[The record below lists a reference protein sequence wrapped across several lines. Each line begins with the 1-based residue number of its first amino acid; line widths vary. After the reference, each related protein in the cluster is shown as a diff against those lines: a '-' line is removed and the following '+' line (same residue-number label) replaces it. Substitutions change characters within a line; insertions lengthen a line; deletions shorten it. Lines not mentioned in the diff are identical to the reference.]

1 VLTRR
6 LAVEEEVMNEVG
18 FRTSELGLAEINIDI
33 EHCADG
39 SILLR
44 NQIELDARSETLID
58 VLEAQSHVSPKAE
71 YLRERSGTGWA
82 GISYED
88 FLARVTAR
96 AGQLL
101 THTQASRDHPL
112 LILAPNS
119 IEHAITAFAAMY
131 AGIPAAPVSTAYA
144 LVPGAMSRLEQ
155 VVSVLKPGG
164 VFIGDPDA
172 YEHSLPFLQNA
183 CQNNVF
189 SHVSKGGTLSFDD
202 LPAGDASELQAAR
215 SSLTPDTVAKIL
227 FTSGSTGAPK
237 GVMVT
242 QRMICSNQR
251 SLSQLWPFIKEKPPI
266 LVDWLPWSHVFGGN
280 VCCYAAL
287 FNGGTLHID
296 DGKPTPALFD
306 RTVENLRLVSPTL
319 QFNVPVAYEALLNQI
334 EADPEFSRQFF
345 SRMDAMFVAA
355 AALPQST
362 RDRLNAAARRSTGK
376 DLVFLSGW
384 GSTETAPFSTCV
396 YYPTD
401 RAENIG
407 LPMPGTTIKFAPDQD
422 KLALLVKGP
431 NVTPGYWNDEAASRE
446 AFDDQ
451 GFYKMGDAGKFIDP
465 DRPELGISFDG
476 RLSENFKL
484 LSGTW
489 ANVGKLRV
497 ALVSQMRPLIADAV
511 LTGHNRD
518 ELGALLVPNLEAAMQ
533 KYGLAELPTSKQL
546 FELEAFRAD
555 IIASLKA
562 YNEENTGSSTAVH
575 RVAVLPRGPELNRN
589 EITDK
594 GYINQRAMIAN
605 WKDLI
610 ERLHD
615 DGPAV
620 ETEILGLRLE

>member
-1 VLTRR
+1 
-6 LAVEEEVMNEVG
+6 MNEVG

>member
-1 VLTRR
+1 
-6 LAVEEEVMNEVG
+6 MNEVG

-319 QFNVPVAYEALLNQI
+319 QFNVPVAYESLLNQI